1 MVWDQEIIK
10 VSRGEVEG
18 IGKLKI
24 PRTADFNYEI
34 PMLSFLVIKEK
45 EGEFVSSCIHLQVDG
60 YGTADDSA
68 IADMIINIEY
78 FLKANFSRLSKQD
91 AWLNLIDLS
100 FVDKDNMET
109 WNAYRN
115 VQFRLAALG
124 IPTDNVE
131 NLRKKIDQMQRRIEQ
146 LEKENEKLEQELS
159 LIVEYTPLREVA

>member
-10 VSRGEVEG
+10 VSRGEVVG

-45 EGEFVSSCIHLQVDG
+45 EGGFVSSCIHLQVDG
-60 YGTADDSA
+60 YGATDDSA
-68 IADMIINIEY
+68 IDDMITSIEY
-78 FLKANFSRLSKQD
+78 FLRANFSRLPEKD
-91 AWLNLIDLS
+91 AWLNLIELS

-115 VQFRLAALG
+115 VQLRL
-124 IPTDNVE
+124 IPYQA
-131 NLRKKIDQMQRRIEQ
+131 R
-146 LEKENEKLEQELS
+146 S
-159 LIVEYTPLREVA
+159 